1 MPRPNDPRFIGYW
14 KIARMDEWNAAYID
28 LVVPGFIEFEMEDG
42 QLMGSFQFG
51 TVRGWLDCRIRD
63 VGDESFVEWSWE
75 GHSDTDPG
83 CGRGWARVE
92 GQKLVGRLFI
102 HCGDDSAFEASRQNR
117 PLPQRRR

>member
-1 MPRPNDPRFIGYW
+1 
-14 KIARMDEWNAAYID
+14 MDEWNAAYID